1 MVADD
6 HVLQQ
11 QHILILIRD
20 ARAAR
25 GLAHLRHPA
34 HQMAQQQTLNRI
46 VVHIARIIAL
56 HLSDL
61 AQVMGNNTR
70 AQKIGVQPGIYLQHL
85 PRALEHGGGM
95 VQ

>member
-6 HVLQQ
+6 HMLQQ

-34 HQMAQQQTLNRI
+34 HQMAQQQALNRI

-56 HLSDL
+56 
-61 AQVMGNNTR
+61 GNNTR